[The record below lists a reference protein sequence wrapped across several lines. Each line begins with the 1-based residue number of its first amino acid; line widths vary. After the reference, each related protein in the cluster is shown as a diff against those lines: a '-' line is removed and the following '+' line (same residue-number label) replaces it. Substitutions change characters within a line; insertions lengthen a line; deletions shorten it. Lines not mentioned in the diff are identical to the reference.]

1 MSTLADSESS
11 AQLRFQHADLFG
23 VRLLR
28 TSSIVSVTQLLCPVS
43 NDLPPATNFI
53 REIINDDLRNGTY
66 GDRVVTRFPPEPNG
80 YLHLGHAKSICLN
93 FGIAEDYADVADTR
107 CHLRFDDTNP
117 DTESVEYAEAI
128 KDAVQWLGYDWGT
141 HCYHAADYFEQFYD
155 FAVQLIRQGDA
166 YVDSQSEEEIREHR
180 GTVTEPGTPSP
191 YRDRS
196 VEENLD
202 LFERMRDGEFDDGEH
217 VLRAKIDMASPH
229 MIMRDPLLF
238 RIKHAHHYRR
248 DDDWCLYPMYDFAH
262 PLEDA
267 IEDVTHSLCTL
278 EFDNNRRVYDWLLE
292 RCLDDDEQEARPRQ
306 YEFSR
311 LNVGYTV
318 MSKRKLLQLVER
330 GDVEG
335 WDDPRLPTLA
345 GLRRRGVP
353 PAAIRAFCDDVGVT
367 RTESRVEISR
377 FEHAIRDTLN
387 DHAPRVMAV
396 TDPLKVVLTN
406 YEADTTE
413 WMDLPSWP
421 RDIDRDGTR
430 SVPFSRTLYIDRSDF
445 REDPPD
451 DFRRLTTGGAV
462 RLRNS
467 YVITCERVVRDDD
480 GSIIELHC
488 TYDPATKG
496 NTDSADGP
504 TPQGV
509 IHWVDAQAGIPF
521 EARLYDRLFT
531 VPAPD
536 GGPEDFKSHLNPHSL
551 QVKQGIVEPSVLDGP
566 ADQRYQ
572 FERVGYFWQDPETSS
587 EDALVFNQIV
597 PLRDRWAEEGD
608 TVDLEAERKAKESA
622 KEAQRQRSIAA
633 QRDPVEQL
641 SEAERAVFTQYHNEL
656 GLTRDGAALLAGD
669 APLRTFFR
677 DALDHYDAPKPLANW
692 IVNELQSA
700 RKDQDALAAL
710 PFDASQFAAL
720 VRLVDTDVIT
730 NRAARD
736 VFGRMMTEGGDPEAI
751 VEAEGLQQIDD
762 ADALRTV
769 AEQVV
774 ADHPEEAERFR
785 AGEQQLMGFFMGQ
798 IMRTTNGSADPQ
810 EAQAALRDVLSE

>member
-1 MSTLADSESS
+1 MSDDRA
-11 AQLRFQHADLFG
+11 
-23 VRLLR
+23 
-28 TSSIVSVTQLLCPVS
+28 
-43 NDLPPATNFI
+43 LPAATNFI
-53 REIINDDLRNGTY
+53 REIINDDLRTGRH
-66 GDRVVTRFPPEPNG
+66 GARVVTRFPPEPNG

-93 FGIAEDYADVADTR
+93 FGIAEDYAEVADTR

-117 DTESVEYAEAI
+117 DTESEEYAEAI
-128 KDAVQWLGYDWGT
+128 KEAVQWLGYDWGE

-155 FAVQLIRQGDA
+155 FAVQLVKQGDA
-166 YVDSQSEEEIREHR
+166 YVDSQTEEEIRENR
-180 GTVTEPGTPSP
+180 GTVNAPGTPSP

-202 LFERMRDGEFDDGEH
+202 LLQRMRDGEFDDGEH

-248 DDDWCLYPMYDFAH
+248 GDDWCLYPMYDFAH

-292 RCLDDDEQEARPRQ
+292 RCLPKEKHESRPHQ

-330 GDVEG
+330 GDVAG

-367 RTESRVEISR
+367 RTESRVQISR

-387 DHAPRVMAV
+387 TTAPRVMAV
-396 TDPLKVVLTN
+396 VDPLKVVLTN
-406 YEADTTE
+406 YAADDTE

-421 RDIDRDGTR
+421 HDIDNEGSRR
-430 SVPFSRTLYIDRSDF
+430 VPFSRTLYIERDDF
-445 REDPPD
+445 QEDPED
-451 DFRRLTTGGAV
+451 GFRRLAPGRAV

-467 YVITCERVVRDDD
+467 YVITCERVVRNEE
-480 GSIIELHC
+480 GAITELHC

-496 NTDSADGP
+496 NVDPVDSP

-536 GGPEDFKSHLNPHSL
+536 GGDEDFKTHLNPDSL
-551 QVKQGIVEPSVLDGP
+551 QVHEGIVEPSILDNP
-566 ADQRYQ
+566 DDQRYQ
-572 FERVGYFWQDPETSS
+572 FERVGYFWQDPEDSTRN
-587 EDALVFNQIV
+587 ALVFNQIV
-597 PLRDRWAEEGD
+597 PLRDRWANDDE
-608 TVDLEAERKAKESA
+608 TVDLEAERKAKEAA
-622 KEAQRQRSIAA
+622 KRKQRERSIAA
-633 QRDPVEQL
+633 QRDPAEQL
-641 SEAERAVFTQYHNEL
+641 SEAERAVYEQYHREL

-669 APLRTFFR
+669 EPLRAFFR
-677 DALDHYDAPKPLANW
+677 EALTHYDAPQAVANW
-692 IVNELQSA
+692 VVNELQAA
-700 RKDQDALAAL
+700 RKDQSLIDL
-710 PFDASQFAAL
+710 PFDAAQFADL
-720 VRLVDTDVIT
+720 VRLVDTEVIT

-736 VFGRMMTEGGDPEAI
+736 IFGRMMAEGGDPAAI
-751 VEAEGLQQIDD
+751 VEEEGLEQIDD
-762 ADALRTV
+762 TDALRK
-769 AEQVV
+769 AAQQVI
-774 ADHPEEAERFR
+774 DDNPDEAARFR
-785 AGEQQLMGFFMGQ
+785 NGEQQLMGFFMGQ
-798 IMRTTNGSADPQ
+798 IMRATNGSADPQ
-810 EAQAALRDVLSE
+810 EAQAALREVLSNA

>member
-1 MSTLADSESS
+1 MSDDS
-11 AQLRFQHADLFG
+11 A
-23 VRLLR
+23 
-28 TSSIVSVTQLLCPVS
+28 
-43 NDLPPATNFI
+43 LPPATNFI
-53 REIINDDLRNGTY
+53 REIINDDLRAGRH
-66 GDRVVTRFPPEPNG
+66 GKRVVTRFPPEPNG
-80 YLHLGHAKSICLN
+80 YPHLGHAKSICLN

-117 DTESVEYAEAI
+117 ETESEEYVNAI
-128 KDAVQWLGYDWGT
+128 KEAVQWLGYDWGE

-155 FAVQLIRQGDA
+155 FAVQLVKQGDA
-166 YVDSQSEEEIREHR
+166 YVDSQTEEEIRENR
-180 GTVTEPGTPSP
+180 GTVNASGTPSP

-202 LFERMRDGEFDDGEH
+202 LLQRMRNGEFDDGDH

-229 MIMRDPLLF
+229 MIMRDPLLL

-248 DDDWCLYPMYDFAH
+248 GDDWCLYPMYDFAH

-267 IEDVTHSLCTL
+267 IEDITHSLCTL

-292 RCLDDDEQEARPRQ
+292 RCLPEEEHESRPHQ

-330 GDVEG
+330 GDVAG

-367 RTESRVEISR
+367 RTESRVQISR

-387 DHAPRVMAV
+387 TTAPRVMAV
-396 TDPLKVVLTN
+396 VDPLKVVLTN
-406 YEADTTE
+406 YSADDTE

-421 RDIDRDGTR
+421 HDIDNEGSRR
-430 SVPFSRTLYIDRSDF
+430 VPFSRTLYIERDDF
-445 REDPPD
+445 REDPPE
-451 DFRRLTTGGAV
+451 DFYRLSPGKAV

-480 GSIIELHC
+480 GTIKELHC

-496 NTDSADGP
+496 NVDPVDSP

-509 IHWVDAQAGIPF
+509 IHWVDAQAGLSF

-536 GGPEDFKSHLNPHSL
+536 GGDEDFKTHLNPDSL
-551 QVKQGIVEPSVLDGP
+551 QVHEGIVEPSILDNP
-566 ADQRYQ
+566 DDQRYQ
-572 FERVGYFWQDPETSS
+572 FERVGYFWQDPEASS
-587 EDALVFNQIV
+587 REALVFNQIV
-597 PLRDRWAEEGD
+597 PLRDRWADDGD
-608 TVDLEAERKAKESA
+608 TVDLEAERKAKEEA
-622 KEAQRQRSIAA
+622 KRKQRERSIAA
-633 QRDPVEQL
+633 QRDPAEQL
-641 SEAERAVFTQYHNEL
+641 SEAERAVYEQYHREL

-669 APLRTFFR
+669 EPLRAFFQE
-677 DALDHYDAPKPLANW
+677 ALDHYNAPQAVANW
-692 IVNELQSA
+692 IVNELQAA
-700 RKDQDALAAL
+700 RKDQSLIDL
-710 PFDASQFAAL
+710 PFDAAQFADL
-720 VRLVDTDVIT
+720 VRLVDTEVIT

-736 VFGRMMTEGGDPEAI
+736 IFGHMMAEGGDPAAI
-751 VEAEGLQQIDD
+751 VEEEGLQQIDD
-762 ADALRTV
+762 AGALRK
-769 AEQVV
+769 AAQQVV
-774 ADHPEEAERFR
+774 ADNPDEAARFR
-785 AGEQQLMGFFMGQ
+785 DGEQQLMGFFMGQ
-798 IMRTTNGSADPQ
+798 IMRATNGSADPQ
-810 EAQAALRDVLSE
+810 EAQAALREVLSDA

>member
-1 MSTLADSESS
+1 MSDNRA
-11 AQLRFQHADLFG
+11 
-23 VRLLR
+23 
-28 TSSIVSVTQLLCPVS
+28 
-43 NDLPPATNFI
+43 LPPATNFI
-53 REIINDDLRNGTY
+53 REIINDDLRADTHDG
-66 GDRVVTRFPPEPNG
+66 RVVTRFPPEPNG

-93 FGIAEDYADVADTR
+93 FGIAEDYADVADTQ

-117 DTESVEYAEAI
+117 ETESEEYAEAI
-128 KDAVQWLGYDWGT
+128 KDAVHWLGYDWGK
-141 HCYHAADYFEQFYD
+141 HCYHAADYFEQFYEY
-155 FAVQLIRQGDA
+155 AVQLVKQGDA
-166 YVDSQSEEEIREHR
+166 YVDSQTEEEIRENR
-180 GTVTEPGTPSP
+180 GTVNKPGTPSP

-202 LFERMRDGEFDDGEH
+202 LLQRMRDGEFADGAH

-248 DDDWCLYPMYDFAH
+248 EDDWCLYPMYDFAH

-292 RCLDDDEQEARPRQ
+292 RCLPEEKLAARPHQ

-330 GDVEG
+330 GDVDG

-353 PAAIRAFCDDVGVT
+353 PAAVRAFCDDVGVT

-387 DHAPRVMAV
+387 ARAPRVMAV
-396 TDPLKVVLTN
+396 IDPLKVVITN
-406 YEADTTE
+406 YTADETE
-413 WMDLPSWP
+413 WMELSSWP
-421 RDIDRDGTR
+421 RDIDREGSR
-430 SVPFSRTLYIDRSDF
+430 PVPFSRTLYIERDDF
-445 REDPPD
+445 RENPPEG
-451 DFRRLTTGGAV
+451 FHRLAPGRAV

-480 GSIIELHC
+480 GTILELHC
-488 TYDPATKG
+488 TYDPDTRG
-496 NTDSADGP
+496 NVDPAEGP
-504 TPQGV
+504 APQGV
-509 IHWVDAQAGIPF
+509 IHWVDAQAGLSF

-536 GGPEDFKSHLNPHSL
+536 GGEEDFKTHLNPDSL
-551 QVKQGIVEPSVLDGP
+551 QVHTGIIEPSVLDDP
-566 ADQRYQ
+566 AEQRYQ
-572 FERVGYFWQDPETSS
+572 FERVGYFWQDPDDSS

-597 PLRDRWAEEGD
+597 PLRDRWTEDAD
-608 TVDLEAERKAKESA
+608 AVDLEAERRAKEEA
-622 KEAQRQRSIAA
+622 KREQRERSMAA
-633 QRDPVEQL
+633 QRDPVDRL
-641 SEAERAVFTQYHNEL
+641 SAAERAVYEQYRGDF

-669 APLRTFFR
+669 APLRAFFHDVMDR
-677 DALDHYDAPKPLANW
+677 YEAPQAVANW

-700 RKDQDALAAL
+700 RKDQSLADL
-710 PFDASQFAAL
+710 PFDADQFAEL

-736 VFGRMMTEGGDPEAI
+736 VFGRMMSEGGDPEAI

-762 ADALRTV
+762 AGALRE
-769 AEQVV
+769 AARQV
-774 ADHPEEAERFR
+774 ADENPDEAARFR
-785 AGEQQLMGFFMGQ
+785 DGEQQLMGFFMGQ
-798 IMRTTNGSADPQ
+798 IMRATNGSADPQ
-810 EAQAALRDVLSE
+810 EAQAALREVLSDA

>member
-1 MSTLADSESS
+1 MSDDRA
-11 AQLRFQHADLFG
+11 
-23 VRLLR
+23 
-28 TSSIVSVTQLLCPVS
+28 
-43 NDLPPATNFI
+43 LPPATNFI
-53 REIINDDLRNGTY
+53 REIINDDLRTGRH

-93 FGIAEDYADVADTR
+93 FGIAEDYAEVADTR

-117 DTESVEYAEAI
+117 ETESEEYAEAI
-128 KDAVQWLGYDWGT
+128 KDAVHWLGYDWDE

-155 FAVQLIRQGDA
+155 FAVQLVKQGDA
-166 YVDSQSEEEIREHR
+166 YVDSQTEEEIRENR
-180 GTVTEPGTPSP
+180 GTVNEPGVPSP
-191 YRDRS
+191 YRDRP
-196 VEENLD
+196 VEKNLD
-202 LFERMRDGEFDDGEH
+202 LLQRMRDGAFEDGEH

-248 DDDWCLYPMYDFAH
+248 GDAWCLYPMYDFAH

-267 IEDVTHSLCTL
+267 IEDITHSLCTL

-292 RCLDDDEQEARPRQ
+292 RCLPEDKHESRPHQ

-330 GDVEG
+330 GDVMG

-353 PAAIRAFCDDVGVT
+353 PAAIRAFCDEVGVT
-367 RTESRVEISR
+367 RTESRVQISR

-387 DHAPRVMAV
+387 TTAPRVMAV
-396 TDPLKVVLTN
+396 IDPLKVVLTN
-406 YEADTTE
+406 YSADDTE

-421 RDIDRDGTR
+421 HDIDNEGSRR
-430 SVPFSRTLYIDRSDF
+430 VPFSRTLYIERDDF
-445 REDPPD
+445 QEEPEEG
-451 DFRRLTTGGAV
+451 FRRLAPGRAV

-480 GSIIELHC
+480 GTIKELHC

-496 NTDSADGP
+496 NVDPTDSP
-504 TPQGV
+504 TPKGV

-536 GGPEDFKSHLNPHSL
+536 DGDEDFKTHLNPDSL
-551 QVKQGIVEPSVLDGP
+551 QVHEGIVEPSILDNP

-572 FERVGYFWQDPETSS
+572 FERVGYFWQDPEDSTR
-587 EDALVFNQIV
+587 DALVFNQIV
-597 PLRDRWAEEGD
+597 PLRDRWADDGE
-608 TVDLEAERKAKESA
+608 TVDLEAERKAKEAA
-622 KEAQRQRSIAA
+622 KEAQRKRSIEA
-633 QRDPVEQL
+633 QRDPAAQL
-641 SEAERAVFTQYHNEL
+641 SQAERAVYEQYHSEL
-656 GLTRDGAALLAGD
+656 GLTHDGAALLAGD
-669 APLRTFFR
+669 EPLRSFFGE
-677 DALDHYDAPKPLANW
+677 ALNHYDAPQAVANW
-692 IVNELQSA
+692 VVNELQAA
-700 RKDQDALAAL
+700 RKDQSLSDL
-710 PFDASQFAAL
+710 PFDAAQFADL

-736 VFGRMMTEGGDPEAI
+736 VFGRMMSDGGDPTSI
-751 VEAEGLQQIDD
+751 VEAEGLEQIDD
-762 ADALRTV
+762 TDALR
-769 AEQVV
+769 AAAQSVV
-774 ADHPEEAERFR
+774 DENPDEAERFR
-785 AGEQQLMGFFMGQ
+785 NGEEQLMGFFMGQ
-798 IMRTTNGSADPQ
+798 IMRATNGSADPQ
-810 EAQAALRDVLSE
+810 EAQAALREVLSDA